1 MCSCPPNIDKLN
13 SILNIDKNIN
23 NLISSEK
30 IYTTL
35 VIALDQFE
43 KWERCCST
51 QIYYEYTNYDGTIV
65 MDINELSK
73 TEWNG
78 LQYNSIFKGE
88 ERLKLYGDLHNR
100 NSFSLI
106 ILTGIMFRKR
116 KLDSL
121 YFTNLNESTL
131 NAFLSALVIYKRFSF
146 QFIHL
151 TTLSEIE
158 KSDVFFEKKKHE
170 ETNTWNRLLNNTDAK
185 FKVGANVKVI
195 FDNML
200 SVKNLSQYEKI
211 SMYLKYTLNFIYRD
225 DDLKKIINKV
235 NNDGYIDNN
244 FTIDNINEG
253 YFNDI
258 KDMSINYENND
269 IVYNPCEKISSINND
284 IVYNPCEKISS
295 MNNDIVYNPCEKIS
309 SMNNEQENENKDI
322 ILICKDC
329 KINFPFT
336 SGKQDFYITKG
347 FKNPIRC
354 SECVKNNKK
363 NYLKKNKKNKKIIK
377 KIK

>member
-100 NSFSLI
+100 TSFSLI

-116 KLDSL
+116 KC
-121 YFTNLNESTL
+121 
-131 NAFLSALVIYKRFSF
+131 
-146 QFIHL
+146 
-151 TTLSEIE
+151 
-158 KSDVFFEKKKHE
+158 
-170 ETNTWNRLLNNTDAK
+170 
-185 FKVGANVKVI
+185 
-195 FDNML
+195 
-200 SVKNLSQYEKI
+200 
-211 SMYLKYTLNFIYRD
+211 
-225 DDLKKIINKV
+225 KKI
-235 NNDGYIDNN
+235 
-244 FTIDNINEG
+244 
-253 YFNDI
+253 
-258 KDMSINYENND
+258 
-269 IVYNPCEKISSINND
+269 
-284 IVYNPCEKISS
+284 
-295 MNNDIVYNPCEKIS
+295 
-309 SMNNEQENENKDI
+309 
-322 ILICKDC
+322 
-329 KINFPFT
+329 
-336 SGKQDFYITKG
+336 
-347 FKNPIRC
+347 
-354 SECVKNNKK
+354 
-363 NYLKKNKKNKKIIK
+363 
-377 KIK
+377 